1 MERDAIEPIHA
12 HPTLSE
18 ALNNTAEDYVH
29 TSSGLYRPKC
39 LAIESAKTCQ
49 THSVSLVLPLAER
62 I

>member
-18 ALNNTAEDYVH
+18 APNNTAEDYVH

-39 LAIESAKTCQ
+39 VAIKSAKTCQ
-49 THSVSLVLPLAER
+49 THSAALPLAER